1 MARGAGLV
9 ASDERVRG
17 RRPPRITAL
26 AAVLAMLAISASA
39 AVLDG
44 VSLPETATLGV
55 SELRLN
61 GIALRTY
68 SWLRIRIYVAG
79 LYLERP
85 SRDAEAILRSPE
97 KKLLVVRFIHDV
109 DAEEAR
115 KAWREGFDD
124 NCRAPCRLAP
134 ADVARFL
141 AAVPAM
147 RSGDRSTL
155 AFTPAG
161 VSITLNGQTLGM
173 ISDPMFARAVL
184 ATFIGPHPPT
194 ERLKRGLLGIDE

>member
-1 MARGAGLV
+1 MASG
-9 ASDERVRG
+9 ERVCG
-17 RRPPRITAL
+17 RRPSLIAAL
-26 AAVLAMLAISASA
+26 VAVVVMLGVSATA

-44 VSLPETATLGV
+44 VSLPETATLGGT
-55 SELRLN
+55 ELRLN

-68 SWLRIRIYVAG
+68 SWLRIRIYIAG

-85 SRDAEAILRSPE
+85 SHDAEAILRSPE

-109 DAEEAR
+109 GVEDAR

-124 NCRAPCRLAP
+124 NCRAPCHLAP

-147 RSGDRSTL
+147 RSGDSSTL

-161 VSITLNGQTLGM
+161 VAITLNGRSVGT
-173 ISDPMFARAVL
+173 IADPMFATAVL
-184 ATFIGPHPPT
+184 ATFIGPNPPT
-194 ERLKRGLLGIDE
+194 AQLKRGLLGLGE

>member
-1 MARGAGLV
+1 MASG
-9 ASDERVRG
+9 EHVRG
-17 RRPPRITAL
+17 RRPPRIAAL
-26 AAVLAMLAISASA
+26 FAVLAILAIPAGA
-39 AVLDG
+39 AATLDG
-44 VSLPETATLGV
+44 VSLPETATLGTT
-55 SELRLN
+55 ELRLN

-85 SRDAEAILRSPE
+85 SHDAETILRSPE

-161 VSITLNGQTLGM
+161 VSITLNGQVLGT
-173 ISDPMFARAVL
+173 ISDPMFAHAVL

-194 ERLKRGLLGIDE
+194 ERLKRGLLGLGE

>member
-1 MARGAGLV
+1 MASG
-9 ASDERVRG
+9 EHVRG
-17 RRPPRITAL
+17 RHPPRIAAL
-26 AAVLAMLAISASA
+26 FAVLAILAIPAGA
-39 AVLDG
+39 AATLDG
-44 VSLPETATLGV
+44 VSLPETATLGTT
-55 SELRLN
+55 ELRLN

-85 SRDAEAILRSPE
+85 SHDAETILRSPE

-109 DAEEAR
+109 DAEDAR

-173 ISDPMFARAVL
+173 ISDPMFAHAVL
-184 ATFIGPHPPT
+184 ATFIGPKPPT
-194 ERLKRGLLGIDE
+194 DRLKRGLLGVGE

>member
-1 MARGAGLV
+1 V
-9 ASDERVRG
+9 ASGEHVRG
-17 RRPPRITAL
+17 RRPPRIAAL
-26 AAVLAMLAISASA
+26 FAVLAILAIPAGA
-39 AVLDG
+39 AATLDG
-44 VSLPETATLGV
+44 VSLPETATLGTT
-55 SELRLN
+55 ELRLN

-85 SRDAEAILRSPE
+85 SHDAETILRSPE

-109 DAEEAR
+109 DAEDAR

-124 NCRAPCRLAP
+124 NCRAPCHLAP

-161 VSITLNGQTLGM
+161 VSITLNGQVLGT
-173 ISDPMFARAVL
+173 ISDPMFAHAVL

-194 ERLKRGLLGIDE
+194 ERLKRGLLGLGE

>member
-1 MARGAGLV
+1 MASG
-9 ASDERVRG
+9 ERVRG
-17 RRPPRITAL
+17 RRPTRIAAL
-26 AAVLAMLAISASA
+26 VAVLAVLAISAGA
-39 AVLDG
+39 AGLDG
-44 VSLPETATLGV
+44 VSLPDTAILGGT
-55 SELRLN
+55 ELRLN

-79 LYLERP
+79 LYLEHP
-85 SRDAEAILRSPE
+85 ARDAEAILRSPE

-109 DAEEAR
+109 GVEDAQ

-124 NCRAPCRLAP
+124 NCRAPCHLAP

-161 VSITLNGQTLGM
+161 VTITLNGQSVGT
-173 ISDPMFARAVL
+173 IANPMFATAVL

-194 ERLKRGLLGIDE
+194 EGLKRGLLGLGE

>member
-1 MARGAGLV
+1 V
-9 ASDERVRG
+9 ASGEHVRG
-17 RRPPRITAL
+17 RRPPWIAAL
-26 AAVLAMLAISASA
+26 FAVLAILAIPAGA
-39 AVLDG
+39 AATLDG
-44 VSLPETATLGV
+44 VSLPDTAILGGT
-55 SELRLN
+55 ELRLN
-61 GIALRTY
+61 GVALRTY

-85 SRDAEAILRSPE
+85 SRDAEAILRSPG

-109 DAEEAR
+109 DAEDAR

-147 RSGDRSTL
+147 QSGDRSTL

-161 VSITLNGQTLGM
+161 VSITLNGQTLGT
-173 ISDPMFARAVL
+173 ISDPMFAHAVL

-194 ERLKRGLLGIDE
+194 ERLKRELLGLGE

>member
-1 MARGAGLV
+1 MASGERVPGRRAPRVAALV
-9 ASDERVRG
+9 AVVAILGVS
-17 RRPPRITAL
+17 AM
-26 AAVLAMLAISASA
+26 AAVLE
-39 AVLDG
+39 G
-44 VSLPETATLGV
+44 VSLPATTTLGGT
-55 SELRLN
+55 ELHLN

-85 SRDAEAILRSPE
+85 AHDAEAILHSPE
-97 KKLLVVRFIHDV
+97 KKLIVVRFIHDV
-109 DAEEAR
+109 GVDDAR
-115 KAWREGFDD
+115 QAWREGFDD
-124 NCRAPCRLAP
+124 NCRAPCHLAP

-147 RSGDRSTL
+147 RAGDRSTL

-161 VSITLNGQTLGM
+161 VAITLNEQSVGT
-173 ISDPMFARAVL
+173 IADPMFARAVL

-194 ERLKRGLLGIDE
+194 ERLKRGLLGLGE

>member
-1 MARGAGLV
+1 L
-9 ASDERVRG
+9 ASGERVRG
-17 RRPPRITAL
+17 WRPSRVAAL
-26 AAVLAMLAISASA
+26 VAVLAILAISAGA
-39 AVLDG
+39 GTLDG
-44 VSLPETATLGV
+44 VSLPDTATLGGT
-55 SELRLN
+55 ELRLN

-68 SWLRIRIYVAG
+68 SWLRIRIYIAG
-79 LYLERP
+79 LYLENP
-85 SRDAEAILRSPE
+85 AHDAEAILRSPE

-109 DAEEAR
+109 DAEDAR

-124 NCRAPCRLAP
+124 NCRAPCHLAP
-134 ADVARFL
+134 ADVTRFL

-161 VSITLNGQTLGM
+161 VAITMNGENVGT
-173 ISDPMFARAVL
+173 ISDPMFANAVL

-194 ERLKRGLLGIDE
+194 ERLKRELLGLGE

>member
-1 MARGAGLV
+1 V
-9 ASDERVRG
+9 ASGEHVRG
-17 RRPPRITAL
+17 RRPPRIATL
-26 AAVLAMLAISASA
+26 IGVLAILATPAGA
-39 AVLDG
+39 AATLDG
-44 VSLPETATLGV
+44 VSLPETATLGAT
-55 SELRLN
+55 ELRLN